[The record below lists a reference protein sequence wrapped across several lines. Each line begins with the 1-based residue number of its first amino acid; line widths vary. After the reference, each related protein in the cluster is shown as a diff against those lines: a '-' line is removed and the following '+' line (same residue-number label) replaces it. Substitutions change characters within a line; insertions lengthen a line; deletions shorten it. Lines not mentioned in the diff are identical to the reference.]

1 MERHDAMT
9 RRPSLLAGGPEPANH
24 AVACERILPS
34 IDAAPA
40 GAPARPPA
48 RARTWLLALA
58 ALALVAAAM
67 AWLQRPAPEPAV
79 MAPTAATP
87 PGDGH
92 ARASGAATIIEDM
105 ALPTEVALGP
115 SAIPRAAP
123 SPAPGGTAAATEV
136 EAAGSAPDSP
146 FASLANAGNTAG
158 ARNPF
163 AESRAPADRH
173 ATPRPRAAT
182 PATSG
187 DSPALLATLLGHI
200 NTRPEAGPH
209 PQSGM
214 DRMVGQLAREG
225 AIAAPQAQAPGAEFR
240 SWQIQLNLR
249 ECPPANTARG
259 VACRKAICEV
269 YAGRDPAC
277 PAG

>member
-9 RRPSLLAGGPEPANH
+9 RRPSLLAGGPEPANR
-24 AVACERILPS
+24 AVPRERILPS

-40 GAPARPPA
+40 GRPARPSA
-48 RARTWLLALA
+48 RLRPWLLALA
-58 ALALVAAAM
+58 ALAVVAAVA
-67 AWLQRPAPEPAV
+67 AWLQRPPAGPAV
-79 MAPTAATP
+79 MP
-87 PGDGH
+87 PGAVAPLAEGQGQ
-92 ARASGAATIIEDM
+92 AAGAATIIEDA

-115 SAIPRAAP
+115 SSAPRAAQ
-123 SPAPGGTAAATEV
+123 SSAVTGASDAAHMQAS
-136 EAAGSAPDSP
+136 GSAPDSP
-146 FASLANAGNTAG
+146 FASLANAGSAAG
-158 ARNPF
+158 TRNPF
-163 AESRAPADRH
+163 AESRTPADSH
-173 ATPRPRAAT
+173 ATQRPRAAT

-200 NTRPEAGPH
+200 NARPEAGPH

-214 DRMVGQLAREG
+214 DRMVDQLARDG
-225 AIAAPQAQAPGAEFR
+225 AIAAPQAPGAEFR

-249 ECPPANTARG
+249 ECPPANTAKG